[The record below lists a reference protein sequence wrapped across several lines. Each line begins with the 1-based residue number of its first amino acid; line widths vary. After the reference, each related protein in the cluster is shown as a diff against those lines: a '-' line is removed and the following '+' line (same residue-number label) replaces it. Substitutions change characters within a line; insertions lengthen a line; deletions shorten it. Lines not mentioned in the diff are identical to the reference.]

1 MKTQSLF
8 VGRFQPPTI
17 KHTELIEQMFKQQN
31 TDLIVIGIVQ
41 GEKSSQKILENP
53 FPQNLRQIMIDK
65 ICKKFSVKYNK
76 EYKIII
82 VKNGYIPD
90 IIEEL
95 KKDDINVVSFFCG
108 QDRKTSYEQMLQR
121 QNISLN
127 IIVFDRQLESDE
139 NISQTK
145 VRKQLLKNDLET
157 QKKLTPPEIHDI
169 LPELQEYFQEIV
181 KDISP
186 KQLNKFLTEI
196 KHIDEIPIENFINY
210 IKNLLYNTEPMLQ
223 SVKIDGIQNI
233 TFGYNNGEIYCQRRK
248 GKIQKWENVEDV
260 PKIPQYNQIRS
271 QFNFMK
277 HWYELNKELF
287 LDQIKDFKNE
297 QFEFEFEILSSIYSN
312 LIKYNTD
319 KSKLI
324 YLRPLPKFSSGNVD
338 FQKLDD
344 VLLKLF
350 KKTKRES
357 YNVTTINY
365 IPELNE
371 NGEVELKEKPI
382 DEIWSFDVVEYIDVQ
397 KYISLQK
404 DEIENKLKELEEF
417 LKSPVGDYIT
427 DIDEKYKILTV
438 FEVLVVKL
446 NKVKKEDRE
455 TIKSLKNILS
465 KIQNEYVIN
474 IKKLLL
480 QYINDKVSE
489 EKQSEIEGIV
499 LRKLGVSEDELVK
512 LVDKETFSQINKYV
526 HLFYEELLDEISEL
540 NSQIIDILN
549 LSNIDKSNITIDTLL
564 QQINLSSKNI
574 TEIHKLLNKIISLCV
589 SQIKKVQESP
599 DIIEINSKQINI
611 THLKDK
617 IVKQILYQQYLVQ
630 EVLKS
635 SNDLFIKK
643 LLQYLFRLNQDDNQ
657 DENITDNK
665 QIIEGGNQFD
675 DVEKLH
681 FTEVDLQI
689 EELYNYF
696 LKKIKLE
703 KTDFII
709 LGSVKKKEFSGDLDI
724 GISIDQLKKIYKF
737 NTIDE
742 QLNIFEQ
749 LCIKYFKD
757 VKRFNT
763 LISIKFTFNTVNE
776 SGNLVPKTIQVDF
789 ILGNLNYLKDY
800 FYSQYSPEMLLKLDT
815 KDLESVEVSQY
826 KSVYRNVLLQNI
838 LTHQF
843 SEIIEDSD
851 FEYKYQF
858 TITPQG
864 IWKNIKQRKKGNKT
878 WKPLEKE
885 LIDDKDL
892 QETLSKIF
900 GIKVSFKDISTF
912 EKLLD
917 FMFNKLTLPPEQ
929 INSIFKDFREFCE
942 KNGYVYP
949 ENLIDEYLKKI
960 S

>member
-1 MKTQSLF
+1 
-8 VGRFQPPTI
+8 
-17 KHTELIEQMFKQQN
+17 MFKQQD
-31 TDLIVIGIVQ
+31 TELIVIGIVQ

-53 FPQNLRQIMIDK
+53 FPQGLRRVMIDK
-65 ICKKFSVKYNK
+65 ICKKFSEKYNK
-76 EYKIII
+76 DYKVIV

-121 QNISLN
+121 QNISIN
-127 IIVFDRQLESDE
+127 IVVFDRRLESDE
-139 NISQTK
+139 DISQTK
-145 VRKQLLKNDLET
+145 VRKQLLRNDLET
-157 QKKLTPPEIHDI
+157 QKKLTPPEIHSI

-181 KDISP
+181 KDVSP
-186 KQLNKFLTEI
+186 RQLNKFLTEI

-223 SVKIDGIQNI
+223 SIKIDGIQNI
-233 TFGYNNGEIYCQRRK
+233 TFGYKDGEIYCQRRK
-248 GKIQKWENVEDV
+248 GKIQKWENVEDI

-287 LDQIKDFKNE
+287 LEYIKDYKNE
-297 QFEFEFEILSSIYSN
+297 YFEFEFEILSSIYSN
-312 LIKYNTD
+312 LIKYNTN
-319 KSKLI
+319 KSKLV
-324 YLRPLPKFSSGNVD
+324 YLRPLPKFSSSNID
-338 FQKLDD
+338 FQKLDEM
-344 VLLKLF
+344 LLKLF
-350 KKTKRES
+350 KNIKKES
-357 YNVTTINY
+357 YNITTVNY

-382 DEIWSFDVVEYIDVQ
+382 NETWSFDVVEYIDIQ
-397 KYISLQK
+397 KYIDLQR

-438 FEVLVVKL
+438 FEVLVIKL
-446 NKVKKEDRE
+446 NRVKKEDRE
-455 TIKSLKNILS
+455 IIKSLKNILS
-465 KIQNEYVIN
+465 KIQNEYVVN

-480 QYINDKVSE
+480 QYINDRVSE
-489 EKQSEIEGIV
+489 EKQEEIEGIV

-512 LVDKETFSQINKYV
+512 LVDKDTFSRINKYV
-526 HLFYEELLDEISEL
+526 HSFYEDLLDEISEINKQIVDIL
-540 NSQIIDILN
+540 DLPNVDNSNTTIDIL
-549 LSNIDKSNITIDTLL
+549 L
-564 QQINLSSKNI
+564 QQVNLSSKDI
-574 TEIHKLLNKIISLCV
+574 KKVHELLNKIISLCV
-589 SQIKKVQESP
+589 SQIEKVQKSP
-599 DIIEINSKQINI
+599 DIIEVNGKQINVS
-611 THLKDK
+611 HLKDK

-643 LLQYLFRLNQDDNQ
+643 LLQYLFKLNQDDNQ
-657 DENITDNK
+657 DEPITDNK

-681 FTEVDLQI
+681 FTEVDLQV
-689 EELYNYF
+689 EELYNNF

-703 KTDFII
+703 KTDFTI
-709 LGSVKKKEFSGDLDI
+709 LGSVKKTEFSGDLDI
-724 GISIDQLKKIYKF
+724 GISIDQLKKLYKF

-749 LCIKYFKD
+749 LCLKYFKN

-763 LISIKFTFNTVNE
+763 LISVKFTFNTVDDV
-776 SGNLVPKTIQVDF
+776 GNLVPKTIQVDF

-800 FYSQYSPEMLLKLDT
+800 FYSQYSPEMLLKLDI
-815 KDLESVEVSQY
+815 KDLESIEVSQY
-826 KSVYRNVLLQNI
+826 KQVYRNVLLQNI

-843 SEIIEDSD
+843 SEIIEDGE

-864 IWKNIKQRKKGNKT
+864 IWKNVKQRKKGNKT
-878 WKPLEKE
+878 WKTLEKE
-885 LIDDKDL
+885 LVDDKDL
-892 QETLSKIF
+892 QETLSKII
-900 GIKVSFKDISTF
+900 GIKISFKDISTF

-917 FMFNKLTLPPEQ
+917 FMFNKLTLSPEQ
-929 INSIFKDFREFCE
+929 INSILKDFKEFCE
-942 KNGYVYP
+942 KNNYVYP
-949 ENLIDEYLKKI
+949 QNLIDEYLKKI